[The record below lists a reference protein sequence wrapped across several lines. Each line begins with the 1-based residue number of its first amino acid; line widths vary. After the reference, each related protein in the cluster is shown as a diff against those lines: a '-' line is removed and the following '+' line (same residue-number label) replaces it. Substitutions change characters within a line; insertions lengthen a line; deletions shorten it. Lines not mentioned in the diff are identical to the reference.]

1 MTYAKMVR
9 LIKNILINQFQKIT
23 NLTAKQLLWVV
34 DYIKLNT
41 GYKYKKNICFNQLIS
56 ELINLS
62 KYINLNVE
70 IGLY

>member
-1 MTYAKMVR
+1 MTCAKMVR
-9 LIKNILINQFQKIT
+9 LIKNILINQFQKII

-34 DYIKLNT
+34 DYIKLNIS
-41 GYKYKKNICFNQLIS
+41 YKYKKNICFNQLIS

-62 KYINLNVE
+62 KHMNLNVE